1 MSSAHGDFQS
11 AADSAMHAA
20 PSSPVP
26 GPASSPAELK
36 GAERRSRLRRYQAQL
51 LERMHAAQSG
61 TLAAGRQLGVQLGDV
76 RCLLDLTQVSEIV
89 PLQPLTPVPL
99 THDWYLGLANIRGNL
114 TGVVDL
120 ARYCGEPAVA
130 AGGECRIVTFAPALG
145 LQGGLLVSRVLGLR
159 DVEAMQRDAVDP
171 ALSPWCAQQYTDQ
184 EGQRWTRLDLALL
197 VHEDRF
203 LQVGR

>member
-1 MSSAHGDFQS
+1 MSSAYGDSTF
-11 AADSAMHAA
+11 AADSAFDAV
-20 PSSPVP
+20 PSSPVSP
-26 GPASSPAELK
+26 PAEAK

-61 TLAAGRQLGVQLGDV
+61 VLVSGRQLGIQLGGI

-89 PLQPLTPVPL
+89 PLQVLTPVPL
-99 THDWYLGLANIRGNL
+99 AQDWYLGLANIRGNL

-120 ARYCGEPAVA
+120 ARYCGEAAVA
-130 AGGECRIVTFAPALG
+130 PTGDCRIVTFAPSLG
-145 LQGGLLVSRVLGLR
+145 LNGALLASRVLGLR
-159 DVEAMQRDAVDP
+159 NVDAMQAEPPDP
-171 ALSPWCAQQYTDQ
+171 AISPWCAQCYTDP
-184 EGQRWTRLDLALL
+184 EGLRWTRLDLSLL

>member
-1 MSSAHGDFQS
+1 MSSAHGDLHS
-11 AADSAMHAA
+11 AADSVMDAV

-26 GPASSPAELK
+26 AAAPKGPD
-36 GAERRSRLRRYQAQL
+36 RRSRLRRYQAQL

-61 TLAAGRQLGVQLGDV
+61 ALASGRQLGVQLGTA

-120 ARYCGEPAVA
+120 ARYCGEPVTAP
-130 AGGECRIVTFAPALG
+130 GGDSRIITFAPALG
-145 LQGGLLVSRVLGLR
+145 LHGALLASRVLGLR
-159 DVEAMQRDAVDP
+159 NVETMQSDAVDP
-171 ALSPWCAQQYTDQ
+171 SVSPWCAQQYTDQ
-184 EGQRWTRLDLALL
+184 DGQRWTRLDLSLL
-197 VHEDRF
+197 VHDERF

>member
-1 MSSAHGDFQS
+1 MSSAYGDITS
-11 AADSAMHAA
+11 AADSVTDAVPSSTLPAAA
-20 PSSPVP
+20 PAEGKSPD
-26 GPASSPAELK
+26 
-36 GAERRSRLRRYQAQL
+36 RRSRLRRYQAQL

-61 TLAAGRQLGVQLGDV
+61 ALASGRQLGVQLGTV

-89 PLQPLTPVPL
+89 PLQAITPVPL

-120 ARYCGEPAVA
+120 ARYCGEAAVA
-130 AGGECRIVTFAPALG
+130 QTGECRIVTFAPGLG
-145 LQGGLLVSRVLGLR
+145 LHGALLASRVLGLR
-159 DVEAMQRDAVDP
+159 NVETMQAEAADP
-171 ALSPWCAQQYTDQ
+171 AISRWCAQQYTDA

-197 VHEDRF
+197 VHEERF

>member
-1 MSSAHGDFQS
+1 MGAVPSSTVPA
-11 AADSAMHAA
+11 AA
-20 PSSPVP
+20 PADAK
-26 GPASSPAELK
+26 GPD
-36 GAERRSRLRRYQAQL
+36 RRSRLRRYQAQL

-61 TLAAGRQLGVQLGDV
+61 ALASGRQLGVQLGTV

-89 PLQPLTPVPL
+89 PLQPVMPVPL

-120 ARYCGEPAVA
+120 ARYCGEAAVA
-130 AGGECRIVTFAPALG
+130 PSGDCRIVTFAPALG
-145 LQGGLLVSRVLGLR
+145 LHGALLASRVLGLR
-159 DVEAMQRDAVDP
+159 NVETMRADAVDP

-184 EGQRWTRLDLALL
+184 EGQCWTRLDLALL
-197 VHEDRF
+197 VHEERF